1 MTGVPEQPDDRSGD
15 IGGKPTDVA
24 PPASRLPEAVP
35 VEDPARV
42 NQMLEHTIDVP
53 ILAEAVGRLRA
64 ADAADA
70 LETLEDDDAIG
81 VIEEMEEEAAAA
93 ALAEM
98 QTPLAVSVIEDLL
111 EDDPKFA
118 GRLVELMAP
127 DDAVDL
133 IQALDDEER
142 RQLLEHIEG
151 EPAGEL
157 AQLAQYGEETAGGMM
172 TTDYLALREDMS
184 VRQAIEYIRSVDV
197 PEDVHYALVTDGRNR
212 LVGILGIRRL
222 LLSRFNERVGD
233 LMSGDIAHV
242 RHDMDREQVAREFD
256 RYDYSMLPVVDEHD
270 HLLGIVTVDD
280 VIDIIRKE
288 QTEDV
293 QQTVGAGAGE
303 MVYSTVLEKF
313 RGRFLWLAISLVMTC
328 GAALVILENENLV
341 RTHPILAFLLPV
353 IAALVGNAG
362 HQALAVTLRGI
373 VLDEVRRDRVWPLI
387 LREGSAGLMMGA
399 GLGVLI
405 LLLVGL
411 LGSFSGEPP
420 WHLGA
425 VAGIA
430 ACVAMSVGTVAGTGI
445 PLLMRTLGIDP
456 ARASAIFLIMIT
468 DGISFGVLLGLT
480 GLLL

>member
-1 MTGVPEQPDDRSGD
+1 MTTPPEKHDKPPVTSDEDRKA
-15 IGGKPTDVA
+15 IAAAA
-24 PPASRLPEAVP
+24 PPPPEAVP
-35 VEDPARV
+35 ADDPSRV
-42 NQMLEHTIDVP
+42 NRMLAHTIDVP

-70 LETLEDDDAIG
+70 LETLEDDDALG
-81 VIEEMEEEAAAA
+81 VLEEMEEEAAAA

-111 EDDPKFA
+111 EDDPAFA

-133 IQALDDEER
+133 IQALDDPER

-157 AQLAQYGEETAGGMM
+157 AELARYGEETAGGMM
-172 TTDYLALREDMS
+172 TTDFLSLRENMS

-197 PEDVHYALVTDGRNR
+197 PEDVHYALVTNAQRH
-212 LVGILGIRRL
+212 LSGILGIRRL

-270 HLLGIVTVDD
+270 RLLGIVTVDD

-303 MVYSTVLEKF
+303 MVYSSVLEKF
-313 RGRFLWLAISLVMTC
+313 RGRFLWLAVSLFMTC
-328 GAALVILENENLV
+328 GAAIVILQNENLV
-341 RTHPILAFLLPV
+341 REHPILAFLLPV

-373 VLDEVRRDRVWPLI
+373 VLDEVRPDRVWPLI
-387 LREGSAGLMMGA
+387 LREGFAGLLMGA
-399 GLGVLI
+399 GLGLLI
-405 LLLVGL
+405 IGLVGA
-411 LGSFSGEPP
+411 LGSVADEPQ
-420 WHLGA
+420 WNLGA

-430 ACVAMSVGTVAGTGI
+430 ACMAMGVGTIAGTGI
-445 PLLMRTLGIDP
+445 PLLMRHIGIDP

-480 GLLL
+480 GVLL